1 MAVKTKVTDF
11 EEMGKE
17 MCKEEWKSYV
27 IYSYLAATEKNEKVA
42 KKLKTI
48 AEQERRHF
56 EFWRRHVEC
65 EPPKVNLRKIKI
77 MRKIFGTHFLLKLME
92 RSETD
97 AIKCYKRLLEEAK
110 DEETKREL
118 EEILK
123 DEMYH
128 ENELIKDV
136 EDIRVKYLGYI
147 ALGLADAV
155 VEVTGVHA
163 GFLGATANTILAGLA
178 GIIVGF
184 SASLSMSG
192 AAYLQA
198 KHDPSVSPPVSAG
211 ITGLAYILSVV
222 LLALPYFIIHNI
234 WGAFVA
240 SLMVAMAILGAFI
253 YYSSVIQDKNFMR
266 EYVES
271 VTLLMLTAFG
281 SFAFGKVMEMIIG
294 TSIFGH

>member
-1 MAVKTKVTDF
+1 M
-11 EEMGKE
+11 
-17 MCKEEWKSYV
+17 
-27 IYSYLAATEKNEKVA
+27 
-42 KKLKTI
+42 KKL
-48 AEQERRHF
+48 
-56 EFWRRHVEC
+56 
-65 EPPKVNLRKIKI
+65 
-77 MRKIFGTHFLLKLME
+77 FGTHFLLKLME
-92 RSETD
+92 RSEKG
-97 AIKCYKRLLEEAK
+97 AIECYRRLIESVKENEIK
-110 DEETKREL
+110 KEL

-123 DEMYH
+123 DEIYH

-155 VEVTGVHA
+155 VEITGVHT

-211 ITGLAYILSVV
+211 VTGLAYLISVV

-234 WGAFVA
+234 WGAFVT
-240 SLMVAMAILGAFI
+240 SLIVAMIILGTFI
-253 YYSSVIQDKNFMR
+253 YYSSVIQDKDFWR
-266 EYVES
+266 EYVET

-281 SFAFGKVMEMIIG
+281 SFAFGKIMEIIIG
-294 TSIFGH
+294 ANLFGH